1 MNVGQRKN
9 LSRIPQGMV
18 AQDRGLGLQGGPDR
32 GLGLQGGP
40 DRGLTVPMRRGRG
53 VLGTSSGRREE
64 MMPKIG
70 QGERCFRGV
79 GLMNQAGMA

>member
-9 LSRIPQGMV
+9 LSRILQGMV
-18 AQDRGLGLQGGPDR
+18 AQDR

-70 QGERCFRGV
+70 HGERCFRGA